1 MSLHRY
7 VVLAQRVGVFN
18 EFERAKEYALA
29 NVPSVVCERKL
40 SSDGQSR
47 LVEILRHD
55 FLYDEDRGEWRV
67 MLG

>member
-7 VVLAQRVGVFN
+7 VVLAQRVRGFD
-18 EFERAKEYALA
+18 ELAKATEYAEA
-29 NVPSVVCERKL
+29 NVPSVICERKL
-40 SSDGQSR
+40 RDDGTSG

-55 FLYDEDRGEWRV
+55 YLYDEHRKEWRV